1 MTNEVIING
10 VENEISNPES
20 LLDSALDAIKTS
32 KSQIFKDEELE
43 KEQEPIQEPE
53 RETLKLPERSNDEF
67 KKDSKF
73 VETDNPEVQ
82 QRINELYKKQ
92 RTAEETNALLRD
104 ELLRLTE
111 NFEQKEGYLQSQL
124 QQVQNRFNQQDENLV
139 LTQLR
144 NQYKEAI
151 ENFEYDK
158 AQEINEKIV
167 DFKTE
172 QKLQLLLDKQK
183 IVPEIKQQQ
192 PKKQPTFAD
201 PKDVIEADKLT
212 SERTETGDLKRPWL
226 QPNHPQFDDV
236 VDMMA
241 AISNKYI
248 RKNQRPYLP
257 TIVEEVEKFMGLGQ
271 NKGTLQNTLRHAP
284 VLSSNAILNAGS
296 DNQANKLS
304 DLERSYA
311 AKLGVSEKDYARMR
325 KISSSGPISLD
336 NFK

>member
-1 MTNEVIING
+1 
-10 VENEISNPES
+10 
-20 LLDSALDAIKTS
+20 LDSALDIIKTS

-158 AQEINEKIV
+158 AQEINEKINNL
-167 DFKTE
+167 TE
-172 QKLQLLLDKQK
+172 
-183 IVPEIKQQQ
+183 
-192 PKKQPTFAD
+192 
-201 PKDVIEADKLT
+201 
-212 SERTETGDLKRPWL
+212 
-226 QPNHPQFDDV
+226 
-236 VDMMA
+236 
-241 AISNKYI
+241 
-248 RKNQRPYLP
+248 
-257 TIVEEVEKFMGLGQ
+257 
-271 NKGTLQNTLRHAP
+271 
-284 VLSSNAILNAGS
+284 
-296 DNQANKLS
+296 
-304 DLERSYA
+304 
-311 AKLGVSEKDYARMR
+311 
-325 KISSSGPISLD
+325 
-336 NFK
+336 